1 LWPGCEEQKLKDER
15 QTANTNNLGFGDRM
29 LRASDVAEL
38 LDLPLQTVW
47 KYARQGVIGGVV
59 RVGRQIRFD
68 PEELRTW
75 IAEGG
80 ASLECGWRREPR

>member
-1 LWPGCEEQKLKDER
+1 MTE
-15 QTANTNNLGFGDRM
+15 NLGAPKDAGGNIGVRL
-29 LRASDVAEL
+29 LRATDVAEY

-68 PEELRTW
+68 PEMLRER
-75 IAEGG
+75 IANGGQSFEGG
-80 ASLECGWRREPR
+80 WQREPK